1 MRLAAWL
8 AALFAPTTNHA
19 ANAGRIAASIV
30 LSAAVLVL
38 AHRVLKT
45 RGRRALIVA
54 VTFLGGLFF
63 ALEYFWPTHD
73 ANGHQVN
80 FLTPFIEP
88 ATIALS
94 VIGAFTVGLGVQ
106 SLAQVHANVLLRRRP
121 GWYNS
126 LAFFISM
133 FAMFFLALWDFYRKA
148 KPSATGVLPFPNA
161 TYEVLFNGVFQPL
174 IAATFSL
181 LAFYIASAAYR
192 AFRIRSGEA
201 AVMMASAFIVML
213 AQVPLG
219 AWLTHGIPETSAFA
233 FFRLERFGDW
243 ILKWWNSPA
252 QRGITFGVAVGMLA
266 MSLRLWLSLERGTF
280 FSDQPEA
287 RLEEGRTEREAAS

>member
-1 MRLAAWL
+1 MRLAAL
-8 AALFAPTTNHA
+8 LAPTTNHA
-19 ANAGRIAASIV
+19 TTALRILVSIV
-30 LSAAVLVL
+30 LCVVVLVL
-38 AHRVLKT
+38 AHRHLRT
-45 RGRRALIVA
+45 RARRTLIIA

-63 ALEYFWPTHD
+63 GLEFFWPTHQ
-73 ANGHQVN
+73 AGTQQVN

-88 ATIALS
+88 TTIALS
-94 VIGAFTVGLGVQ
+94 VIAAFTVGLGVQ
-106 SLAQVHANVLLRRRP
+106 SLAQVHARTLLRRRP

-126 LAFFISM
+126 LAFFVSM
-133 FAMFFLALWDFYRKA
+133 LAMFVLVLWDFYRKA
-148 KPSATGVLPFPNA
+148 KPSATGVLPFHNA
-161 TYEVLFNGVFQPL
+161 VYEVLFNGVFQPL

-192 AFRIRSGEA
+192 AFRIRSAEA
-201 AVMMASAFIVML
+201 GLMMAAAFIVML

-219 AWLTHGIPETSAFA
+219 AWLTHWIPPDGEFG

-280 FSDQPEA
+280 FSDQPE
-287 RLEEGRTEREAAS
+287 EGRAGSEAEA